1 MAKRCETLCRVERV
15 DLTIGPGP
23 EAEETP
29 LEWVN
34 YHAFLAQLEAA
45 GVWTA
50 RMPTFA
56 VWEMRD
62 AFEMEPGGDG
72 KDQDQLHLYHVM
84 AAAQWILWDGQE
96 LFKHM
101 ANPLPVSDVDAQIWR
116 LGDRCTSSS
125 VPVVSLARW
134 QFWKEGF
141 KAAGYEY
148 GQGYHEC
155 KDLSGRAAALMD
167 VIEKTM
173 SF

>member
-1 MAKRCETLCRVERV
+1 M
-15 DLTIGPGP
+15 GPGP

-45 GVWTA
+45 GVWA
-50 RMPTFA
+50 AGMPTFA

-62 AFEMEPGGDG
+62 AFETERGG
-72 KDQDQLHLYHVM
+72 KDEGQGKIHQYHVM

-96 LFKHM
+96 IFKYM
-101 ANPLPVSDVDAQIWR
+101 VNPLPISDVDARLWR
-116 LGDRCTSSS
+116 LGDGCTLSS

-141 KAAGYEY
+141 KAAGAGGGE
-148 GQGYHEC
+148 GSHEC
-155 KDLSGRAAALMD
+155 KDLAGRAAALMD
-167 VIEKTM
+167 AIEQSMT
-173 SF
+173 F